1 MKKKK
6 EKNFKEAIGEKFT
19 PMGVYTIVVVT
30 AFLAGA
36 LWIYIT
42 GQLSYNSSS
51 AARYQNHNI
60 QFETPYP

>member
-6 EKNFKEAIGEKFT
+6 EKNFKEVIGEKFT

-42 GQLSYNSSS
+42 GQLSYNFSS
-51 AARYQNHNI
+51 AARYQNSRV
-60 QFETPYP
+60 QTETFYP